1 MKRAFVIPDQHFPI
15 HDKEAISVTLKAL
28 EFIKPDIFI
37 NLGDVCE
44 NESVSA
50 WCYKG
55 KRLPN
60 LEDQLIKVD
69 EEIKQVNEGI
79 DMFDV
84 VLDKINCKERY
95 ILAGNHD
102 EWLDHFVDK
111 HPYLKGYRFKEICR
125 WKERGYKY
133 YKYNQP
139 LKIGK
144 VNYIHGAYATTYHAK
159 KHLEAYGSNIIYGHT
174 HDIQRHSLTKLDSG
188 TIGAWS
194 MGCLKDMSPSKNK
207 WLKGRLHNWNH
218 AFGLVT
224 YFDKPKGN
232 FQVETI
238 EIYKGQ
244 CSVWGK
250 VISA

>member
-84 VLDKINCKERY
+84 VLDKITCKERY
-95 ILAGNHD
+95 ILAGNND

-111 HPYLKGYRFKEICR
+111 HTYL
-125 WKERGYKY
+125 
-133 YKYNQP
+133 
-139 LKIGK
+139 
-144 VNYIHGAYATTYHAK
+144 
-159 KHLEAYGSNIIYGHT
+159 
-174 HDIQRHSLTKLDSG
+174 
-188 TIGAWS
+188 
-194 MGCLKDMSPSKNK
+194 
-207 WLKGRLHNWNH
+207 
-218 AFGLVT
+218 
-224 YFDKPKGN
+224 
-232 FQVETI
+232 
-238 EIYKGQ
+238 
-244 CSVWGK
+244 
-250 VISA
+250 